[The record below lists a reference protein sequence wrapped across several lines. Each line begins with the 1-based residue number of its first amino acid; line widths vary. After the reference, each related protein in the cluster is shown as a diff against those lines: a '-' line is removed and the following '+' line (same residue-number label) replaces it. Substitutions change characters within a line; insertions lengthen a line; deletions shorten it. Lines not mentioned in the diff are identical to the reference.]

1 MILVDTSV
9 WVDHLRRGDAALA
22 AALDAG
28 SVCIHPLVL
37 GELACGTLHNRR
49 EVLDL
54 LARLPAAPVAT
65 DPEALEFI
73 EGRRLMGRG
82 IGYID
87 VHLLA
92 SVALSGDFRLW
103 TRDRRLAAV
112 SAELGLSAPE
122 AGPPRSNDTRR

>member
-9 WVDHLRRGDAALA
+9 WIDHLRSGEPL
-22 AALDAG
+22 LVAG
-28 SVCIHPLVL
+28 LEGGRVMMHPFVL
-37 GELACGTLHNRR
+37 GELACGNLANRS
-49 EVLDL
+49 EVLEL
-54 LARLPAAPVAT
+54 LGGLPAAPTAT

-73 EGRRLMGRG
+73 ERRTLMGRG

-92 SVALSGDFRLW
+92 SIVLSDDARLW

-112 SAELGLSAPE
+112 ATELDLAFSE
-122 AGPPRSNDTRR
+122 E